1 MVRFLPYIYGDTFI
15 VIIIFIIIIV
25 ISLMQDCH

>member
-1 MVRFLPYIYGDTFI
+1 MFDYFNRYKED

-25 ISLMQDCH
+25 LEMVKFLL